1 MNSLSLDLLIE
12 HINFQK
18 EIVNMDFNNGVQISM
33 KIFYKMLDSIE
44 QKAIE
49 LKEKEIVNLS
59 NFFDAGVKA
68 MDDRGVYVRAIC
80 EYDEFFKQYFN
91 NDNQQSQ

>member
-1 MNSLSLDLLIE
+1 MNSLTTDLLLE
-12 HINFQK
+12 HIKFQK

-33 KIFYKMLDSIE
+33 KVFYKMLESVE
-44 QKAIE
+44 KKAIE
-49 LKEKEIVNLS
+49 LKQTEIDNLS

-68 MDDRGVYVRAIC
+68 MDNRGVYVRAMC

-91 NDNQQSQ
+91 NDNK